1 MLPQANNPLSESS
14 IIIANDTR
22 MTQLAII
29 GAGMA
34 GLAAAR
40 ALQQRRPALAIT
52 VYEKSRGLG
61 GRVATRR
68 RDGFSF
74 DHGAQNVRAPTP
86 ALHHLLTTEL
96 PCAQLHDIGL
106 PVWVF
111 DGAGALAAGDQAL
124 NAEPKWVYRDGMNRL
139 GKLLAAG
146 IPVRH
151 EVQVGQVN
159 ELPKPAGGQA
169 QWALFDR
176 AGVALGIADAVLFTP
191 PGPQAADLIV
201 ASALNDDLRQALLAE
216 LAPVRYR
223 RCISLALA
231 YPQRVE
237 RPYYA
242 LLNIDRTHP
251 ITWLAL
257 EHSKA
262 PERCPPGTS
271 LLIAQMAP
279 GWSSEHWETA
289 PAELERLIAPPVAAL
304 LAADLGAPL
313 WSDVQRWRYAL
324 PDAGADFA
332 TLNATRSGLFFA
344 GDYTAGLGRVH
355 LAIESGWRVAEAIE
369 QWLDA

>member
-1 MLPQANNPLSESS
+1 
-14 IIIANDTR
+14 

-40 ALQQRRPALAIT
+40 ALQQRRPELVIT

-61 GRVATRR
+61 GRMATRR
-68 RDGFSF
+68 RDGFRF

-86 ALHHLLTTEL
+86 MLQHLLTTEL
-96 PCAQLHDIGL
+96 SAAELHDIGL

-111 DGAGALAAGDQAL
+111 DGAGALAAGDPAL

-139 GKLLAAG
+139 GKLLATG
-146 IPVRH
+146 IEVRR

-159 ELPKPAGGQA
+159 ELPNAPGGRA

-176 AGVALGIADAVLFTP
+176 AGVALGIVDAVLFTP
-191 PGPQAADLIV
+191 PGPQAADLIA
-201 ASALNDDLRQALLAE
+201 ASALNDTLRQALLVE

-231 YPQRVE
+231 YPQYVE

-262 PERCPPGTS
+262 PERCPPGAS

-279 GWSSEHWETA
+279 GWSSEHWETP
-289 PAELERLIAPPVAAL
+289 PAELEQLIASLVAAL
-304 LAADLGAPL
+304 LAEDLGAPL

-332 TLNATRSGLFFA
+332 ALNATGSGLFFA

-355 LAIESGWRVAEAIE
+355 LAIESGWRVAEAID
-369 QWLDA
+369 QWLDS